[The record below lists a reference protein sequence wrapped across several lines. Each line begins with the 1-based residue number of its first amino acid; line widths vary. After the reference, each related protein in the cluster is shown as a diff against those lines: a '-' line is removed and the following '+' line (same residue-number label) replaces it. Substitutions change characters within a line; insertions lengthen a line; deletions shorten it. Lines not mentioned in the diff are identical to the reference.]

1 MSVNEKLPPQSN
13 EAEQS
18 VLGSILLEPEAIL
31 SVIENITPEDF
42 YRRIHRIIYQ
52 AMLDLYEKSE
62 PVDILTVTEHLRQQD
77 KIEEIGGATYI
88 ASLGNTVPTAANAGY
103 YAQLVRE
110 KSILRSLITAS
121 SRIIQKGYEGS
132 DDIEDILDEAEKLI
146 FEISQKKQRTDFSTI
161 KEVLMDSFDYLE
173 KISQHDGEMAG
184 LSTFTDLD
192 KLLSGMH
199 NSDLIICAARPG
211 MGKTSLCLNIATK
224 IAMEQEVPVAIF
236 SLEMSKD
243 QLVHRIWAG
252 EAMVDQHKLRTGKL
266 DDDEWKRLIEAAGS
280 LSDVPIFIDDTP
292 GISAMEIRAKARR
305 LKTEKNLGLVIIDY
319 LQLMQSHRRVEN
331 RQQEITQI
339 SMALKALARELDIP
353 VLALSQLSRAV
364 EQSSDKKPNLSHL
377 RESGALE
384 QDSDVVLFIHRPE
397 YYDDETERKGI
408 AEIIV
413 AKHRHGPTGTVELAF
428 LPEFTKFVDLA
439 KEPLPPE

>member
-1 MSVNEKLPPQSN
+1 VSINEKLPPQSN

-18 VLGSILLEPEAIL
+18 VLGSILLAPEAIVN
-31 SVIENITPEDF
+31 VIENIIPEDF
-42 YRRIHRIIYQ
+42 YRRVHRIIYQ

-62 PVDILTVTEHLRQQD
+62 PIDILTVTEHLRQQD
-77 KIEEIGGATYI
+77 KIEEVGGATYI
-88 ASLGNTVPTAANAGY
+88 ASLANIVPTAANAGY
-103 YAQLVRE
+103 YAQLVKE
-110 KSILRSLITAS
+110 KAILRSLITAS
-121 SRIIQKGYEGS
+121 SSIIQKGYEASEEVGN
-132 DDIEDILDEAEKLI
+132 ILNEAEQLI
-146 FEISQKKQRTDFSTI
+146 FEISQKRQKTDFTTI
-161 KEVLMDSFDYLE
+161 KEVLMSSFDYLE
-173 KISQHDGEMAG
+173 KISQYDGEVSG
-184 LSTFTDLD
+184 LSTFKDLD
-192 KLLSGMH
+192 KFLSGLH

-211 MGKTSLCLNIATK
+211 MGKTSFSLNIATK
-224 IAMEQEVPVAIF
+224 VAVEEKVPVAIF

-243 QLVHRIWAG
+243 QLVHRIWSG

-280 LSDVPIFIDDTP
+280 LSDVPIYIDDTP
-292 GISAMEIRAKARR
+292 GISAMEVRAKARR

-319 LQLMQSHRRVEN
+319 LQLMQSHRRAEN

-339 SMALKALARELDIP
+339 SMSLKALARELDIP

-397 YYDDETERKGI
+397 YYDEETEKKGI

-439 KEPLPPE
+439 KEPLPVE